1 MSAPAASP
9 TTPSPKTPTPRNAR
23 RDPSPLPKRWV
34 YRDYDPQVATRLESE
49 ANLPRLMAELL
60 AQRKI
65 TEPEQAARFLS
76 PELSQLHDPFR
87 MLGMRAAVDRLR
99 RAITNRE
106 HILIYGD
113 YDVDGTISV
122 VLLKTLI
129 RLAGGEADFHVPH
142 RVREGYGM
150 RREVIERAA
159 ADGVQLVITADNGI
173 RETEVIDRARELG
186 LDAIV
191 TDHHLPSAGVP
202 QAVAVLNPNQPG
214 CDYPDKNLCGA
225 GVVLKFAQ
233 ALLTDLDWPPAKR
246 DRVLRSMLK
255 MVAIATVADLVP
267 LTGENRVFTK
277 LGLEGLRKPKSP
289 GLRAL
294 IGVSG
299 LVVSRVLSAGDVGF
313 RLAPRLNAAGR
324 MDDARA
330 VIDLFSS
337 TDSAEV
343 SGIAEKL
350 DRLNSERQRTED
362 AIVNDILERLGDL
375 PSPDEMPMIV
385 EGGEGWHQGV
395 VGIVASRVIERFH
408 RPTLVLSCDAQ
419 TGKATGSA
427 RSIPGFH
434 LLEAIE
440 SCAEVFDRFGGHRQA
455 AGCTVPIERIPELRR
470 RLNEHARGVLS
481 PEDFIPTLRLDAELP
496 FAEINQRTM
505 EQLARLAPHGIG
517 NPQPAFSTVGVELA
531 APSQILK
538 KKHIKLRLRHDE
550 RTMAAIGWRMAE
562 RARGLARGSTIDAA
576 FTVDVDH
583 FNGGWQLTLKDFR
596 DASDKAAD

>member
-1 MSAPAASP
+1 MSPPAASS
-9 TTPSPKTPTPRNAR
+9 TAQR
-23 RDPSPLPKRWV
+23 REPSPLPKRWV
-34 YRDYDPQVATRLESE
+34 YRDYDPQVAARLETE
-49 ANLPRLMAELL
+49 VRLPRLLAVLL

-65 TEPEQAARFLS
+65 TEPEQAVQFLS
-76 PELSQLHDPFR
+76 PDLSQLHDPFR

-99 RAITNRE
+99 RAIANRE
-106 HILIYGD
+106 RILIYGD

-129 RLAGGEADFHVPH
+129 SLAGGQADFHVPH

-159 ADGVQLVITADNGI
+159 ADSVQLVITADNGI
-173 RETEVIDRARELG
+173 RETEVIERAHELG

-225 GVVLKFAQ
+225 GVVLKLAQ
-233 ALLTDLDWPPAKR
+233 ALLTDLDWPSAKR

-299 LVVSRVLSAGDVGF
+299 LVVSRVLTAGDVGF

-350 DRLNSERQRTED
+350 DRLNSERQRVED
-362 AIVNDILERLGDL
+362 AIVNDILERLEDL
-375 PSPDEMPMIV
+375 PAPKESPMIV
-385 EGGEGWHQGV
+385 AEGDGWHQGV

-408 RPTLVLSCDAQ
+408 RPTLVLSCDAD
-419 TGKATGSA
+419 TGKATGSG

-434 LLEAIE
+434 LLEALE

-455 AGCTVPIERIPELRR
+455 AGCTLPIEHIPELRR
-470 RLNEHARGVLS
+470 RLNEYARGVLG
-481 PEDFIPTLRLDAELP
+481 PENFVPLLRLDAELP
-496 FAEINQRTM
+496 FPEVNQGTM
-505 EQLARLAPHGIG
+505 QQLARLAPHGIG
-517 NPQPAFSTVGVELA
+517 NPQPSFSTLGVELA
-531 APSQILK
+531 APPQILK
-538 KKHIKLRLRHDE
+538 EKHIKLRLRHDGT
-550 RTMAAIGWRMAE
+550 TMAAVGWRMADRG
-562 RARGLARGSTIDAA
+562 RALAPGCTLDTAFTID
-576 FTVDVDH
+576 TDH
-583 FNGGWQLTLKDFR
+583 FRGGWQLTLKDFR
-596 DASDKAAD
+596 DVSDKAAD

>member
-9 TTPSPKTPTPRNAR
+9 TTPSPRTPSPKTPG
-23 RDPSPLPKRWV
+23 RDPPPLPKRWV
-34 YRDYDPQVATRLESE
+34 YRDYDPDVAKRLESE
-49 ANLPRLMAELL
+49 VHLPRLMAVLL

-65 TEPEQAARFLS
+65 TDPEQAARFLS
-76 PELSQLHDPFR
+76 PELSQLDDPFR
-87 MLGMRAAVDRLR
+87 MLGMRTAVDRLR

-106 HILIYGD
+106 RILIYGD

-129 RLAGGEADFHVPH
+129 NLAGGQADFHVPH

-173 RETEVIDRARELG
+173 READVIERASELG
-186 LDAIV
+186 LDAII

-202 QAVAVLNPNQPG
+202 NAAAVINPNQPG

-225 GVVLKFAQ
+225 GVVLKLTQ
-233 ALLTDLDWPPAKR
+233 ALLTDLDWPAAKR
-246 DRVLRSMLK
+246 DRVLGSMLK

-277 LGLEGLRKPKSP
+277 LGLEGLRQPKSL

-299 LVVSRVLSAGDVGF
+299 LVTNRKLTAGDVGF
-313 RLAPRLNAAGR
+313 RLGPRLNAAGR

-337 TDSAEV
+337 TDSAEA
-343 SGIAEKL
+343 SAIAEKL

-362 AIVNDILERLGDL
+362 SIVNDILERLEDV
-375 PSPDEMPMIV
+375 PPPEEAPMIV
-385 EGGEGWHQGV
+385 AEGESWHQGV
-395 VGIVASRVIERFH
+395 VGIVASRVIERLH
-408 RPTLVLSCDAQ
+408 RPTLVLSCNPE

-427 RSIPGFH
+427 RGIPGFH
-434 LLEAIE
+434 LLESLE
-440 SCAEVFDRFGGHRQA
+440 SCADILDRFGGHRQA
-455 AGCTVPIERIPELRR
+455 AGCTLAIDRIPELRR
-470 RLNEHARGVLS
+470 RLNEYARGVLS
-481 PEDFIPTLRLDAELP
+481 PEDFVPSLRLDAELP
-496 FAEINQRTM
+496 FAEINPRTM

-517 NPQPAFSTVGVELA
+517 NPQPSFSTRGVEVA
-531 APSQILK
+531 APPRILK
-538 KKHIKLRLRHDE
+538 EKHIKLQLRHDGV
-550 RTMAAIGWRMAE
+550 TMSAVGWSMAE

-576 FTVDVDH
+576 FTVDTNH

-596 DASDKAAD
+596 HASDKAAG

>member
-1 MSAPAASP
+1 MSAPAASS
-9 TTPSPKTPTPRNAR
+9 TAQRQGA
-23 RDPSPLPKRWV
+23 SPLAKRWV
-34 YRDYDPQVATRLESE
+34 YRDYDPQVAARLETE
-49 ANLPRLMAELL
+49 VRLPRLIAVLL

-65 TEPEQAARFLS
+65 TAPEQAAQFLS
-76 PELSQLHDPFR
+76 PDLSQLHDPFR
-87 MLGMRAAVDRLR
+87 MFGMRAAVERLR
-99 RAITNRE
+99 RAITSRE
-106 HILIYGD
+106 RILIYGD

-129 RLAGGEADFHVPH
+129 RLAGGQADFHVPH

-159 ADGVQLVITADNGI
+159 SDGVQLVITADNGI
-173 RETEVIDRARELG
+173 REAEVIERARELSI
-186 LDAIV
+186 DSII

-202 QAVAVLNPNQPG
+202 QAAAVLNPNQPG

-225 GVVLKFAQ
+225 GVVLKLAQ

-277 LGLEGLRKPKSP
+277 LGLEGLRQPKSP

-299 LVVSRVLSAGDVGF
+299 LVVSRVLTAGDVGF

-330 VIDLFSS
+330 VIDLFAS

-343 SGIAEKL
+343 SGLAEKL
-350 DRLNSERQRTED
+350 DRLNSERQRVED
-362 AIVNDILERLGDL
+362 AIVNDILERLEDL
-375 PSPDEMPMIV
+375 PAPEESPMIV
-385 EGGEGWHQGV
+385 AEGEGWHQGV

-408 RPTLVLSCDAQ
+408 RPTLVLSCDTE
-419 TGKATGSA
+419 TGKATGSG

-434 LLEAIE
+434 LLEALE

-455 AGCTVPIERIPELRR
+455 AGCTLPVERIPELRR

-481 PEDFIPTLRLDAELP
+481 PEDFIPSLRLDAELP

-517 NPQPAFSTVGVELA
+517 NPQPSFSTLGVELA
-531 APSQILK
+531 APPQILK
-538 KKHIKLRLRHDE
+538 EKHIKLRLRHDGM
-550 RTMAAIGWRMAE
+550 TMPAIGWRMAA
-562 RARGLARGSTIDAA
+562 RALAPGSTLDTAFTIDA
-576 FTVDVDH
+576 DH
-583 FNGGWQLTLKDFR
+583 FSGGWQLTLKDFR

>member
-1 MSAPAASP
+1 MSSPAASS
-9 TTPSPKTPTPRNAR
+9 TAQR
-23 RDPSPLPKRWV
+23 REPSPLPKRWV
-34 YRDYDPQVATRLESE
+34 YRDYDPQVAARLETE
-49 ANLPRLMAELL
+49 VRLPRLLAVLL

-65 TEPEQAARFLS
+65 TEPEQAVQFLS
-76 PELSQLHDPFR
+76 PDLSQLHDPFR
-87 MLGMRAAVDRLR
+87 MLGMRAAVERLR
-99 RAITNRE
+99 RAITSRE
-106 HILIYGD
+106 RILIYGD
-113 YDVDGTISV
+113 YDVDGTVSV

-129 RLAGGEADFHVPH
+129 SLAGGQADFHVPH

-159 ADGVQLVITADNGI
+159 ADGVELVITADNGI

-202 QAVAVLNPNQPG
+202 QAAAVLNPNQPG
-214 CDYPDKNLCGA
+214 CEYPDKNLCGA

-233 ALLTDLDWPPAKR
+233 ALLTHLDWPPAKR

-277 LGLEGLRKPKSP
+277 LGLEGLRQPKSP
-289 GLRAL
+289 GLRTL

-299 LVVSRVLSAGDVGF
+299 LVVSRGLTAGDVGF

-343 SGIAEKL
+343 SGLAEKL
-350 DRLNSERQRTED
+350 DRLNSERQRVED
-362 AIVNDILERLGDL
+362 AIVNDILERLEDL
-375 PSPDEMPMIV
+375 PAPEESPMIV
-385 EGGEGWHQGV
+385 AEGEGWHQGV

-408 RPTLVLSCDAQ
+408 RPTLVLSCDTE
-419 TGKATGSA
+419 TGKATGSG
-427 RSIPGFH
+427 RSIQGFH
-434 LLEAIE
+434 LLEALE

-455 AGCTVPIERIPELRR
+455 AGCTLPVERIPELRR
-470 RLNEHARGVLS
+470 RLNEHARSVLS
-481 PEDFIPTLRLDAELP
+481 PEDFIPSLRLDAKLP
-496 FAEINQRTM
+496 FAEINHRTM

-531 APSQILK
+531 AHPRVLK
-538 KKHIKLRLRHDE
+538 EKHIKLQLRHGGV
-550 RTMAAIGWRMAE
+550 TILAVGWRLAE
-562 RARGLARGSTIDAA
+562 RARNLARGSTIDAA
-576 FTVDVDH
+576 YTIDADH
-583 FNGGWQLTLKDFR
+583 FNGGWELTLKDFR
-596 DASDKAAD
+596 DASDKAAN

>member
-9 TTPSPKTPTPRNAR
+9 TTPSPTTQGRE
-23 RDPSPLPKRWV
+23 PSPLPKRWV
-34 YRDYDPQVATRLESE
+34 YREYDPQVAARLESE
-49 ANLPRLMAELL
+49 VRLPRLIAVLL

-65 TEPEQAARFLS
+65 TEPDQAAQFLS
-76 PELSQLHDPFR
+76 PDLSQLHDPFR

-99 RAITNRE
+99 RAITTRKR
-106 HILIYGD
+106 ILIYGD

-129 RLAGGEADFHVPH
+129 SLAGGQADFHVPH

-159 ADGVQLVITADNGI
+159 ADGVQLVVTADNGI
-173 RETEVIDRARELG
+173 READVIERARELG
-186 LDAIV
+186 VDSII

-202 QAVAVLNPNQPG
+202 QAAAVLNPNQPG

-225 GVVLKFAQ
+225 GVVLKLAQ

-246 DRVLRSMLK
+246 DRVLHSMLK

-299 LVVSRVLSAGDVGF
+299 LVVSRVLTAGDVGF

-350 DRLNSERQRTED
+350 DRLNSERQRVED
-362 AIVNDILERLGDL
+362 AIVNDILERLEDL
-375 PSPDEMPMIV
+375 PAPEESPMIV
-385 EGGEGWHQGV
+385 AEGDGWHQGV

-408 RPTLVLSCDAQ
+408 RPTLVLSCDAD
-419 TGKATGSA
+419 TGKATGSG

-434 LLEAIE
+434 LLEALE

-455 AGCTVPIERIPELRR
+455 AGCTLAIERIPELRR
-470 RLNEHARGVLS
+470 RLNEYARGVLS
-481 PEDFIPTLRLDAELP
+481 PEDFIPSLRLDAELP
-496 FAEINQRTM
+496 FVEINQRTM

-531 APSQILK
+531 APPQILK
-538 KKHIKLRLRHDE
+538 EKHIKLRLRHDGM
-550 RTMAAIGWRMAE
+550 TMPAVGWRMAD
-562 RARGLARGSTIDAA
+562 RAGGLVLGTALDTAFSIDADY
-576 FTVDVDH
+576 FS
-583 FNGGWQLTLKDFR
+583 GGWQLTLKDFR
-596 DASDKAAD
+596 DATDKAAD

>member
-1 MSAPAASP
+1 MSAPAASS
-9 TTPSPKTPTPRNAR
+9 TAQR
-23 RDPSPLPKRWV
+23 REPSPLAKRWV
-34 YRDYDPQVATRLESE
+34 YRDYDPQVAARLETE
-49 ANLPRLMAELL
+49 VRLPRLIAVLL

-65 TEPEQAARFLS
+65 TEPEQAAQFLS
-76 PELSQLHDPFR
+76 PDLSQLHDPFR
-87 MLGMRAAVDRLR
+87 MLGMRAAVERLR
-99 RAITNRE
+99 RAIASRE
-106 HILIYGD
+106 RILIYGD

-129 RLAGGEADFHVPH
+129 SLAGGQADFHVPH

-159 ADGVQLVITADNGI
+159 ADGVRLVITADNGI
-173 RETEVIDRARELG
+173 RETEVIERAHELG

-202 QAVAVLNPNQPG
+202 QAAAVLNPNQPG

-233 ALLTDLDWPPAKR
+233 ALLTDLGWVPAKR

-299 LVVSRVLSAGDVGF
+299 LVVSRVLTAGDVGF

-343 SGIAEKL
+343 SGLAEKL
-350 DRLNSERQRTED
+350 DRLNSKRQRVED
-362 AIVNDILERLGDL
+362 AIVNDILERLEDL
-375 PSPDEMPMIV
+375 PAPEESPMIV
-385 EGGEGWHQGV
+385 AEGDGWHQGV

-408 RPTLVLSCDAQ
+408 RPTLVLSCDAD
-419 TGKATGSA
+419 TGKATGSG

-434 LLEAIE
+434 LLEALE

-455 AGCTVPIERIPELRR
+455 AGCTLPVERIPELRR

-481 PEDFIPTLRLDAELP
+481 PEDFIPSLRLDAELP
-496 FAEINQRTM
+496 FAEINNRTM
-505 EQLARLAPHGIG
+505 EQVARLAPHGIG

-531 APSQILK
+531 APPQVLK
-538 KKHIKLRLRHDE
+538 EKHIKLRLRHDGM
-550 RTMAAIGWRMAE
+550 TMPAVGWRMAD
-562 RARGLARGSTIDAA
+562 RACGLTPGSTIDAA
-576 FTVDVDH
+576 YTIDTDH
-583 FNGGWQLTLKDFR
+583 FRGGWQLTLKDFR
-596 DASDKAAD
+596 HASDKGGD